1 MMLLRNTRWQK
12 QHNASEGADGVL
24 PLSLISNDGK
34 ANDGMDL
41 EKEQSAQ
48 KKNQLLTQLQA
59 VAEGDQQAC
68 QAFVGD
74 HYQWLV
80 IIVRQQFPY
89 SDLYLDIVHD
99 AFALAIDKLKAGE
112 IDKLESIKYY
122 LRTAAINI
130 GFSYLRKDQKFRSDM
145 NQDLIHMIHDSGQSV
160 MEDISWSETK
170 TFVQEV
176 MSDMTVKRDQE
187 ILQQFYLEDKD
198 KLTVCQ
204 NLNIS
209 PDHFSRVLFRAKS
222 RLKSLIE
229 KKGQKSNVVSM
240 FRNVPSWVLILTAI
254 WMQ

>member
-1 MMLLRNTRWQK
+1 MMILRNTQW
-12 QHNASEGADGVL
+12 HLTENTSGGAPCVNQ
-24 PLSLISNDGK
+24 LSLTTEK
-34 ANDGMDL
+34 GMDSG
-41 EKEQSAQ
+41 KEQSAQ
-48 KKNQLLTQLQA
+48 KKSQLLSLLGA
-59 VAEGDQQAC
+59 VADGDKVAC
-68 QAFVGD
+68 QQFVTD

-99 AFALAIDKLKAGE
+99 AFGLTIEKLRAGE

-130 GFSYLRKDQKFRSDM
+130 GYSYHRKDQKFRSDM
-145 NQDLIHMIHDSGQSV
+145 NQDLIHMIHDSGQTV
-160 MEDISWSETK
+160 MDDISWAETMA
-170 TFVQEV
+170 FVKDV
-176 MSDMTVKRDQE
+176 MSDMTVERDQE
-187 ILQQFYLEDKD
+187 ILKQFYLEDKD

-204 NLNIS
+204 NLNIT

-229 KKGQKSNVVSM
+229 KKGQTSNVVSM
-240 FRNVPSWVLILTAI
+240 FRNVPSWVLILTAV